1 MLRVTV
7 EVRAGQ
13 TGGPVDLEVPAE
25 LPVVELSRLIA
36 AALKLDSD
44 PFGRALRHEVFA
56 VPPGRLLA
64 GGETLASAAVWDGVT
79 LTLTPL
85 LAAYFESAQAAYPLY
100 LSTVTLGRAESAV
113 AGQPN
118 DALLALNGEPQGQH
132 VSRRHAQMIFGQN
145 QWQLLHLSQTNHT
158 AVNGQA
164 LAHDLR
170 MALREGDQVEL
181 GSVALVFHFG
191 FGPPQPPAAPPVAP
205 PAVPPAV
212 PLPSAPSPY
221 GTRTI

>member
-13 TGGPVDLEVPAE
+13 TGGPVDLELPAE
-25 LPVVELSRLIA
+25 LPAAELSRLIG

-44 PFGRALRHEVFA
+44 PFGRALRYEILA
-56 VPPGRLLA
+56 SPPGR
-64 GGETLASAAVWDGVT
+64 TLASWQSLAEAAVWDGAT

-100 LSTVTLGRAESAV
+100 LRTVTLGRAEAAAS
-113 AGQPN
+113 GLPD
-118 DALLALNGEPQGQH
+118 DALVQLNGEAQGH
-132 VSRRHAQMIFGQN
+132 TVSRRHAQMIFGQN
-145 QWQLLHLSQTNHT
+145 QWQLLHLSRTNQT

-170 MALREGDQVEL
+170 LALREGDVVEL
-181 GSVALVFHFG
+181 GGVALTFHFG
-191 FGPPQPPAAPPVAP
+191 FAPAQPLPPPAQQQQPPAPP
-205 PAVPPAV
+205 PA
-212 PLPSAPSPY
+212 APSPY